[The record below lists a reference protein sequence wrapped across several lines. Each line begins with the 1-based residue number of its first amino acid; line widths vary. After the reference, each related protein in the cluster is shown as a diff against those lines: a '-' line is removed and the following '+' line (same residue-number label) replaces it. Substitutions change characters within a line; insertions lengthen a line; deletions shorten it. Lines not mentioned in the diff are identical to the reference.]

1 MSEKRGSNPRPQAW
15 EACALP
21 TELLSLASAKLKLYD
36 IISLEIERKRPFFV
50 DNDFFENKYAL
61 GSELFY
67 ISILERDV
75 KEWRKFSEIDSAKN
89 NLLFLYTSNI

>member
-1 MSEKRGSNPRPQAW
+1 MKEYTIYARQGNAKPYTIGTYKTIS
-15 EACALP
+15 
-21 TELLSLASAKLKLYD
+21 SAKLKLYD

-75 KEWRKFSEIDSAKN
+75 KEWRRFSELDSAKN

>member
-1 MSEKRGSNPRPQAW
+1 MKEYTIYARHGNAKPYTIG
-15 EACALP
+15 
-21 TELLSLASAKLKLYD
+21 TYKTIASAKLKLYD

-50 DNDFFENKYAL
+50 DNDFFENKYTL

-75 KEWRKFSEIDSAKN
+75 KEWKRFSELDSTKN
-89 NLLFLYTSNI
+89 NLLYLYTSNI

>member
-1 MSEKRGSNPRPQAW
+1 MKEYTIYARQGNAKPYTIG
-15 EACALP
+15 
-21 TELLSLASAKLKLYD
+21 TYKTIASAKLKLYD

-50 DNDFFENKYAL
+50 DNDFFENKYTL

-75 KEWRKFSEIDSAKN
+75 KEWKRFSELDPTKN
-89 NLLFLYTSNI
+89 NLLYLYTSNI

>member
-1 MSEKRGSNPRPQAW
+1 MKEYTIYARQGNAKPYTIG
-15 EACALP
+15 
-21 TELLSLASAKLKLYD
+21 TYKTIASAKLKLYD

-50 DNDFFENKYAL
+50 DNDFFENKYTL

-75 KEWRKFSEIDSAKN
+75 KEWKRFSELDTTKN
-89 NLLFLYTSNI
+89 NLLYLYTSNI

>member
-1 MSEKRGSNPRPQAW
+1 MKEYTIYARQGNAKPYTIGTYKTIS
-15 EACALP
+15 
-21 TELLSLASAKLKLYD
+21 SAKLKLYD

-50 DNDFFENKYAL
+50 DNDFFENKYTL

-75 KEWRKFSEIDSAKN
+75 KEWKRFSELDSTKN
-89 NLLFLYTSNI
+89 NLLYLYTSNI

>member
-1 MSEKRGSNPRPQAW
+1 MKEYTIYARQGNAKPYTIG
-15 EACALP
+15 
-21 TELLSLASAKLKLYD
+21 TYKTIASAKLKLYD

-50 DNDFFENKYAL
+50 DNDFFENKYTL

-75 KEWRKFSEIDSAKN
+75 KEWKRFSELDSTKN
-89 NLLFLYTSNI
+89 NLLYLYTSNI

>member
-1 MSEKRGSNPRPQAW
+1 MKEYTIYARQGNAKPYTIG
-15 EACALP
+15 
-21 TELLSLASAKLKLYD
+21 TYKTIASAKLKLYD

-75 KEWRKFSEIDSAKN
+75 KEWRRFSELDSAKN
-89 NLLFLYTSNI
+89 NLLFLYSSNI

>member
-1 MSEKRGSNPRPQAW
+1 MKEYTIYARQGNAKPYTIG
-15 EACALP
+15 
-21 TELLSLASAKLKLYD
+21 TYKTITSAKLKLYD

-75 KEWRKFSEIDSAKN
+75 KEWKRFSELDSTKN
-89 NLLFLYTSNI
+89 NLLYLYTSNI